1 MPDTQAAG
9 IKAQL
14 LALSE
19 GDVKIRAFLL
29 KYFLN
34 YRKKNDT

>member
-1 MPDTQAAG
+1 MSEDSVG

-19 GDVKIRAFLL
+19 GHDGLV
-29 KYFLN
+29 
-34 YRKKNDT
+34 RKARQI